1 LLMPSDITKR
11 RCKQIR
17 DQASEYLNF
26 WLDKGLPGFM
36 LWAAIVYTSGVIL
49 HHYNVLFDVD
59 FQIITSLALSP
70 FLVVLLLYSWSLLTQ
85 DRLQVLG
92 TEHKPLQTSL
102 FATVFVDL
110 QHRYH
115 KLFCVVCAH
124 HLLQHFDDLAE
135 RRLRDSFPV

>member
-1 LLMPSDITKR
+1 
-11 RCKQIR
+11 
-17 DQASEYLNF
+17 
-26 WLDKGLPGFM
+26 M

-92 TEHKPLQTSL
+92 TEHKPLQSNAWKILTWMAWMWRLSL
-102 FATVFVDL
+102 IHISEPTRLGMISYAVF
-110 QHRYH
+110 
-115 KLFCVVCAH
+115 
-124 HLLQHFDDLAE
+124 
-135 RRLRDSFPV
+135 